1 MNIFKLKKISF
12 PFSEREL
19 KIFRFLCQ
27 CYLKYNPKTA
37 SFLYMIT
44 GKKPEETDYELDLSN
59 IKAFWFPVD
68 DSGTLGAWEPLDK
81 DAIYYGIANPTTA
94 DNFKPSENDPESW
107 VLPHPSADPFL
118 FTITNILENFGIII
132 HEFYHMFQFKGC
144 PVGYIAMRFVSLFT
158 TLPYYLFQNADWMPA
173 YRKLFEWDIEGQAE
187 KNGDKAPEMEEFID
201 GMKEVFTAYEFQQTQ
216 MRSIKKHPENYDD
229 EHREYVKN
237 YAKETLAHSG
247 LPSSI
252 IKMGTELWELYKK
265 ESTFEL

>member
-1 MNIFKLKKISF
+1 MNIFKLKKISY

-19 KIFRFLCQ
+19 KIFYFLCK

-44 GKKPEETDYELDLSN
+44 NKKPEDTNFELDMSN
-59 IKAFWFPVD
+59 IKAYWFPMD

-81 DAIYYGIANPTTA
+81 DAIYYSVANPVAT
-94 DNFKPSENDPESW
+94 DNYKAQPGDAEKGWMLPPNTDP
-107 VLPHPSADPFL
+107 L
-118 FTITNILENFGIII
+118 TISIFNMIENFGIIM

-187 KNGDKAPEMEEFID
+187 KYGDKAPEIEEFKS
-201 GMKEVFTAYEFQQTQ
+201 GMMHVWSAYEYQQTQ
-216 MRSIKKHPENYDD
+216 MRSLKRHPENYDEEARD
-229 EHREYVKN
+229 EINH
-237 YAKETLAHSG
+237 YAERTLAESG
-247 LPSSI
+247 IPSSI

-265 ESTFEL
+265 ESTFEW